1 MVILKVNTI
10 LILKV
15 NATQVIKIAFTLR
28 IKKLHLPIRIK
39 TWKSKM
45 IKTLTFNNKGLKPF
59 LFEKY
64 DFFGKIKLRK
74 KRDNE
79 YEKRNIKCY
88 NFRKEVFIK
97 KI

>member
-1 MVILKVNTI
+1 
-10 LILKV
+10 
-15 NATQVIKIAFTLR
+15 
-28 IKKLHLPIRIK
+28 
-39 TWKSKM
+39 M

-79 YEKRNIKCY
+79 YEKRSIKCY
-88 NFRKEVFIK
+88 NFRKEVLIK